1 MGSIYKNPHLKVL
14 CDFADEALEG
24 KLADEQLGRLL
35 VPANFAKGN
44 CARTETMWL
53 LHTAGCLR
61 EGGLIGSEVKKGKD
75 RLYARELGPFSP
87 TSRQAACEEPYLV
100 VNEHQWQ

>member
-1 MGSIYKNPHLKVL
+1 MSNVFDGIDYKNPDLEVL

-24 KLADEQLGRLL
+24 KLTNEQLGRLL

-44 CARTETMWL
+44 RARTETMWL

-61 EGGLIGSEVKKGKD
+61 EGG
-75 RLYARELGPFSP
+75 
-87 TSRQAACEEPYLV
+87 
-100 VNEHQWQ
+100 